1 MAPGIT
7 LADDAA
13 TMVDIARLCSLPWA
27 NASRGG
33 ACEEDFRILTERF
46 SDRFAPAAWPQ
57 LVAPGS
63 ALAAQ
68 APTAHA
74 SGRRGMPGLP
84 MSQSLVTSMRWSDA
98 PRPGT
103 SAATLFDADFHN
115 RTGATTPT
123 RQGATDPRLGH
134 RTFLGRPHQMLIVF
148 AAGLDQWGALRIPG
162 LPPPAP
168 VDQGLSASLLLGHST
183 WNATSML
190 PAARVMSASALFWD
204 GDGTGNGCRITG
216 DAATGSIRP
225 PWQAFREVDM
235 SYAESVSM
243 CFGGHASE
251 CSIRGGACGAAAAP
265 KLSPVPR
272 SDAEASCLPSEVI
285 GSEMQE
291 QPPQKPDP
299 WWQWGSLSSVAWFKP
314 CAPEACGGRPCS
326 AEECR
331 SNTADV
337 VQRRA
342 VQPARVPSPALLG
355 VLRLADGGAFDCRAW
370 LGAWSGQ
377 WSADG
382 SELGCEAGWPMLTAA
397 ASEGRLRVASSD
409 GVLGVAGH
417 LGQHDGGGWV
427 AAALLSPLLSGAEVR
442 VQLDVP
448 LNALVGVSRQQLLAG
463 VVGEALVAAGG
474 RSNGCVRAVCR
485 ECPGAEN
492 RSVWGWAGPVRP
504 EGVGGTSPAVRLIV
518 GVTFMRAGDAEC
530 GTATAPSSLG
540 AWLVD
545 ARALGRAHPVAFTG
559 EGSNLS
565 WASDHAEARRLGG
578 WLEQVG
584 PSLPELSPAV
594 LALSLAA
601 SVSGSSPD
609 RLLGR
614 WLVWAAPQSQPPE
627 PRVTAVV
634 AGLPAAGLSPWSPQ
648 LCSGGLGV
656 DWAQGTC
663 WGSRV
668 TMSLLGVGCA
678 SCWPDASRWCWR

>member
-1 MAPGIT
+1 
-7 LADDAA
+7 
-13 TMVDIARLCSLPWA
+13 
-27 NASRGG
+27 
-33 ACEEDFRILTERF
+33 
-46 SDRFAPAAWPQ
+46 
-57 LVAPGS
+57 
-63 ALAAQ
+63 
-68 APTAHA
+68 
-74 SGRRGMPGLP
+74 
-84 MSQSLVTSMRWSDA
+84 
-98 PRPGT
+98 
-103 SAATLFDADFHN
+103 
-115 RTGATTPT
+115 
-123 RQGATDPRLGH
+123 
-134 RTFLGRPHQMLIVF
+134 
-148 AAGLDQWGALRIPG
+148 
-162 LPPPAP
+162 
-168 VDQGLSASLLLGHST
+168 
-183 WNATSML
+183 
-190 PAARVMSASALFWD
+190 
-204 GDGTGNGCRITG
+204 
-216 DAATGSIRP
+216 
-225 PWQAFREVDM
+225 
-235 SYAESVSM
+235 
-243 CFGGHASE
+243 
-251 CSIRGGACGAAAAP
+251 
-265 KLSPVPR
+265 
-272 SDAEASCLPSEVI
+272 
-285 GSEMQE
+285 
-291 QPPQKPDP
+291 
-299 WWQWGSLSSVAWFKP
+299 
-314 CAPEACGGRPCS
+314 
-326 AEECR
+326 
-331 SNTADV
+331 
-337 VQRRA
+337 
-342 VQPARVPSPALLG
+342 
-355 VLRLADGGAFDCRAW
+355 
-370 LGAWSGQ
+370 
-377 WSADG
+377 
-382 SELGCEAGWPMLTAA
+382 
-397 ASEGRLRVASSD
+397 
-409 GVLGVAGH
+409 
-417 LGQHDGGGWV
+417 
-427 AAALLSPLLSGAEVR
+427 SPLLSGAEVR

-492 RSVWGWAGPVRP
+492 RSVWGWAGPARP
-504 EGVGGTSPAVRLIV
+504 EGVGGTSPAVRLVV

-668 TMSLLGVGCA
+668 TMSLLGVGVCVVLAGCFALVLAVMPAPEVAGRCA
-678 SCWPDASRWCWR
+678 CVRSCCWCCECARCSSADAGRFGGDVGPLARPLGREAWRLRVSAALTLAPSMCRGVELCLLLLLA